1 MCGSL
6 ESEVLLR
13 SCHDYLCPNLQLP
26 RPAPL
31 FLSAYNRLE
40 AGYRLQLVL

>member
-1 MCGSL
+1 MCWCL

-13 SCHDYLCPNLQLP
+13 SCHDYLYPNLQLS

-40 AGYRLQLVL
+40 AGHRLQLVL